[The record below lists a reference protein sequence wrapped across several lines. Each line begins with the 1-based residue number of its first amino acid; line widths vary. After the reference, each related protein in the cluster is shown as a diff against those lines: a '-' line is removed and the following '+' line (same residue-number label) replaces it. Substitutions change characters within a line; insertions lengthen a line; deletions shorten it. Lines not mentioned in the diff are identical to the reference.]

1 VVRKLLALIIFL
13 AATPLAA
20 QPSLP
25 DTNAGRAAALWLKIM
40 DGDFN
45 LIERYNAAYHRTLD
59 PNEVETFRALNGG
72 GYNLDAI
79 EQNEPN
85 KVVLLL
91 VERDTGDR
99 VRRNFALDPADPT
112 RVLNF
117 DSKKLPAQRLSQSA
131 ALAAV
136 AHRGEQLAAKDFFS
150 GGVLVAQD
158 GKVVM
163 EKVWGKADRA
173 AGTALTRDTRFRMGS
188 MNKMFTAVAALQ
200 LIAQGK
206 LSLDG
211 TVGQYLPDYPNKE
224 IAAKV
229 TIRHLL
235 THSGGTGDFF
245 GPEFDKYRL
254 TLMKNNEDYVTFF
267 GARAPIFAPGSEE
280 RYSNY
285 GFILLGH
292 IVQAVS
298 GEDYYA
304 YIDRHVFAPAGM
316 TSSGSWPEN
325 ETVPDRAAGYMRQ
338 KGTWVSNADTLP
350 WRGTAAG
357 GGYAT
362 LEDML
367 KFAQALESG
376 KLLPKPFLE
385 QATTSQTKGNWY
397 GFGFGVHVVGGE
409 RWYGHGGG
417 APGMNG
423 DLRIY
428 PKLGRVVVA
437 FSNLDPGTANFM
449 ADYYERRM
457 PLN

>member
-1 VVRKLLALIIFL
+1 MRKLFALVLLL
-13 AATPLAA
+13 AATPLSA
-20 QPSLP
+20 QPTMP

-40 DGDFN
+40 AGDFS
-45 LIERYNAAYHRTLD
+45 LIEQYNTAYQRTLD
-59 PNEVETFRALNGG
+59 PNEVETFQALNGG
-72 GYNLDAI
+72 GYRLEAI

-85 KVVLLL
+85 KIVLLL

-99 VRRNFALDPADPT
+99 VRRTFALDPADP
-112 RVLNF
+112 
-117 DSKKLPAQRLSQSA
+117 KKALDFTSQKLPPAQRLSRPA
-131 ALAAV
+131 ALTALAQ
-136 AHRGEQLAAKDFFS
+136 RGDQLAAKDFFS

-158 GKVVM
+158 GKIIF
-163 EKVWGKADRA
+163 EKVWGKADRL
-173 AGTALTRDTRFRMGS
+173 AGKPVTRNTRFRMGS

-200 LIAQGK
+200 LVSQGK

-245 GPEFDKYRL
+245 GPDFDKHRL
-254 TLMKNNEDYVTFF
+254 TLLKNNADYVTFF
-267 GARAPIFAPGSEE
+267 GARAPLFTPGSER

-285 GFILLGH
+285 GMILLGH
-292 IVQAVS
+292 IVQTVS

-304 YIDRHVFAPAGM
+304 YIDRHIFFPAGM
-316 TSSGSWPEN
+316 TGSGSPPEN
-325 ETVPDRAAGYMRQ
+325 QIVADRAAGYTRQ
-338 KGTWVSNADTLP
+338 KGAWISNADTLP

-357 GGYAT
+357 GGYST

-367 KFAQALESG
+367 KFAQALEAG
-376 KLLPKPFLE
+376 NLLPKALM
-385 QATTSQTKGNWY
+385 QKATTAQIDEKWY
-397 GFGFGVHVVGGE
+397 GFGFGTSLQDNP

-423 DLRIY
+423 ELRVY
-428 PKLGRVVVA
+428 PRLGRVVVA
-437 FSNLDPGTANFM
+437 FSNLDPPTAS
-449 ADYYERRM
+449 ALVDYYERRM